1 MSSGTIVEFYMQEDT
16 GVFYFSVQEIP
27 EDILKIHTRKKKEKK
42 NHAESM
48 HKNKT
53 EKKNTEGYLLE
64 KGLFL
69 TLINITVCNKEWT
82 GIKEI
87 LNKKSSKAF

>member
-42 NHAESM
+42 KPCRKHAQ
-48 HKNKT
+48 K
-53 EKKNTEGYLLE
+53 
-64 KGLFL
+64 
-69 TLINITVCNKEWT
+69 
-82 GIKEI
+82 
-87 LNKKSSKAF
+87 